1 MKASIS
7 FYNPLAGLTPPEL
20 ASERYVSIVA
30 AASLSFMRKMNTGS
44 SRLIPGI
51 FNLQLFT

>member
-7 FYNPLAGLTPPEL
+7 FYDPLAGLTPPEL

-44 SRLIPGI
+44 SPLIPGI